1 MPIHNTALS
10 ADEQAF
16 AALRMRGALQADRVA
31 VPPEDLWLPQQI
43 GPVPVQNW
51 DQPEISLFTRLLR
64 ATGRSLLTLAAFLL
78 VFCLP
83 Y

>member
-1 MPIHNTALS
+1 MHNSALQT
-10 ADEQAF
+10 DQQAF
-16 AALRMRGALQADRVA
+16 AALRMRGALQADRITVA
-31 VPPEDLWLPQQI
+31 PEDLWLPQQI

-51 DQPEISLFTRLLR
+51 DRPETSLFIRLLR
-64 ATGRSLLTLAAFLL
+64 AAGLSLLAAAAFLL

>member
-1 MPIHNTALS
+1 MHNTALQT
-10 ADEQAF
+10 DQQTF
-16 AALRMRGALQADRVA
+16 AALRMRGAVQADSVTA
-31 VPPEDLWLPQQI
+31 APEDVWLPQQI

-51 DQPEISLFTRLLR
+51 DRPEKSLFIRLLR
-64 ATGRSLLTLAAFLL
+64 ATSSGLLAAGAFLL

>member
-1 MPIHNTALS
+1 MHNTALQT
-10 ADEQAF
+10 DQQAF
-16 AALRMRGALQADRVA
+16 AALRMRGALQADRVTVA
-31 VPPEDLWLPQQI
+31 PEDLWLPQQI

-51 DQPEISLFTRLLR
+51 DKPETSLFIRVLR
-64 ATGRSLLTLAAFLL
+64 VSGLGLLAAASFLL